1 MCLPRAPPTLY
12 HFDAAWDYA
21 VPVVNLLLANC
32 SRIVERYRAVD
43 AVSVTMVTEERAMA
57 RILAYSQLSTRTLPR
72 KSDVAELAARIARL
86 PAFQSGDAVICGS
99 VCWNAHAPSS
109 DVDVAYVATE
119 AFPRIDEDIREARVA
134 YRSEHGSNRPL
145 SVPRVDIILVGTTA
159 LADSGTTQG
168 LSAVALSATAEAQT
182 VDAGRPFADVALR
195 FADHIGA
202 IARMRGDPWR
212 TFLQR
217 HLASLHDDSPLRVE
231 GIRAF
236 VETVCVTWEDGPLR
250 RGERDAQGQF
260 TAHQCDLLS
269 QVSGFNLHLMRR
281 MLGER
286 GSYPSPDRASDILDA
301 FSQIDEPWARPI
313 LAAQPAF
320 DGLVDAYHEM
330 AGELQGDAAPHSWT
344 SEAFQA
350 RLEELAMSLPLQPI
364 REAVWS
370 YLSSRT

>member
-1 MCLPRAPPTLY
+1 
-12 HFDAAWDYA
+12 
-21 VPVVNLLLANC
+21 
-32 SRIVERYRAVD
+32 
-43 AVSVTMVTEERAMA
+43 MA
-57 RILAYSQLSTRTLPR
+57 RFLAYSELTTRRFPR
-72 KSDVAELAARIARL
+72 KADVAQLASRIARL
-86 PAFQSGDAVICGS
+86 PAFQSGDAVLCGS

-119 AFPRIDEDIREARVA
+119 SAPRIDDEIREVRAA
-134 YRSEHGSNRPL
+134 YRAAHVSDRPL
-145 SVPRVDIILVGTTA
+145 SVPRVDLVLVGTTA
-159 LADSGTTQG
+159 QSGSDAAQG
-168 LSAVALSATAEAQT
+168 LSAAALSATAEAQT

-212 TFLQR
+212 SFLQR
-217 HLASLHDDSPLRVE
+217 HLAAQHDDPPLRVD

-236 VETVCVTWEDGPLR
+236 VETVCAAWEEEPLR
-250 RGERDAQGQF
+250 GGERDAQGQF

-286 GSYPSPDRASDILDA
+286 GSYPSPDRASDILAA
-301 FSQIDEPWARPI
+301 FSRIDEPWARPI

-320 DGLVDAYHEM
+320 DGLVDAYHDM
-330 AGELQGDAAPHSWT
+330 VGTLQTDTAAQACPA
-344 SEAFQA
+344 EAFHA

-370 YLSSRT
+370 YLGSRT

>member
-1 MCLPRAPPTLY
+1 V
-12 HFDAAWDYA
+12 HA
-21 VPVVNLLLANC
+21 VPVVKIQSDKRA
-32 SRIVERYRAVD
+32 RIVDRFRAAD
-43 AVSVTMVTEERAMA
+43 AVSGTIATEEKAMA
-57 RILAYSQLSTRTLPR
+57 RILAYSELTTRTFPR
-72 KSDVAELAARIARL
+72 KSDVSQLASRIARL
-86 PAFQSGDAVICGS
+86 PALLSGDAVVCGS

-109 DVDVAYVATE
+109 DVDVAYMATE
-119 AFPRIDEDIREARVA
+119 AFPRIDEDIREARAA
-134 YRSEHGSNRPL
+134 YRSEHGSDRPL
-145 SVPRVDIILVGTTA
+145 SVPRVDIVLVGTTA
-159 LADSGTTQG
+159 PVDSDTTQG
-168 LSAVALSATAEAQT
+168 LSAVALSATAGAQN

-212 TFLQR
+212 TFLKR
-217 HLASLHDDSPLRVE
+217 HLASLHDDSHLRVD

-236 VETVCVTWEDGPLR
+236 VETVCAAWENGPLC

-269 QVSGFNLHLMRR
+269 QLSGFNLHLMRR
-281 MLGER
+281 ILGER
-286 GSYPSPDRASDILDA
+286 GNYPSPDRASDILAA
-301 FSQIDEPWARPI
+301 FSRIDEPWARSI

-320 DGLVDAYHEM
+320 DGFVDAYHDM
-330 AGELQGDAAPHSWT
+330 AGTLQGSAAPQSWT
-344 SEAFQA
+344 SEAFHA